1 MDKATRDLKY
11 FMHYVK
17 HTYFVVLAWKAISEE
32 LWQRN
37 MLTEQEF
44 KKTNNLIIWHD
55 QSKMNKNEW
64 DAYAKRFYGNQKDD
78 ETIIAFKEAVKEH
91 KAKNLH
97 HYESL
102 KDYKGDVLAKS
113 FDYRIPKWFKKN
125 NPNIKRGLLL
135 SDTNHC
141 ILRLLLCKPDFLA
154 INKKCKINNFI
165 KKYPILL
172 WTIKDPKEFNNYE
185 NTTTNFICNNL

>member
-102 KDYKGDVLAKS
+102 KDYKGDDWKCYIIELVC
-113 FDYRIPKWFKKN
+113 DYIAMGWEFENYILEYYDSIKEKIEL
-125 NPNIKRGLLL
+125 PNDYKAYLE
-135 SDTNHC
+135 C
-141 ILRLLLCKPDFLA
+141 ILNILREPKMIEVVEKPLTEDKQAKLYFKE
-154 INKKCKINNFI
+154 I
-165 KKYPILL
+165 
-172 WTIKDPKEFNNYE
+172 TI
-185 NTTTNFICNNL
+185 